1 MDFAFGPEDERFRA
15 EARDWLA
22 EHFTGPFTVLEQQP
36 GGHPGEG
43 RGDMAVR
50 RAWERELGTGGWIG
64 VGWDRTDGAYG
75 NRAATLTQQVV
86 WAEEYARAGAP
97 GRLGHIG
104 ENLLAPTLLA
114 HGDSA
119 QRARFLPAIARGE
132 ELWCQGYSEPDA
144 GSDLAGLRTRAVLD
158 PAAGTYRITGQ
169 KIWTS
174 LAHEA
179 DWCFVL
185 ARTEE
190 GSQRHHGLSFLLVP
204 MDQPGRIEVRPIR
217 QLTGTAEFNEVFFD
231 GAVARAEHLVGG
243 AGHGWRVAMS
253 LLAVE
258 RGVSTLVQQIGFAQ
272 ELSRVVRLALETGA
286 AEEPV
291 LRDRLVRQWAEL
303 KAMRWNAL
311 RTLGAA
317 QNPAGSPVR
326 DLGGSPVRD
335 HAQDSAGTSAQ
346 DHTQDPVQDPAGSP
360 VRDHARDSA
369 QDLSGSPVRDPVQDP
384 AGGPVPDH
392 ARNAAPQRGAPHDLP
407 PRNAGPQFPG
417 SRDPGPRDPGAP
429 SVAKLLW
436 GGWHQRLGELAVQV
450 RGAAAALG
458 PERWTTGRPY
468 ELDAFQRLFLFS
480 RADTIYGGSDE
491 IQRTIIAERVLHLPK
506 ESRR

>member
-326 DLGGSPVRD
+326 D

-346 DHTQDPVQDPAGSP
+346 DHTQ
-360 VRDHARDSA
+360 
-369 QDLSGSPVRDPVQDP
+369 DPVQDP